1 MAKAKAKR
9 KGKKKGR
16 QAKLSKRKKG
26 RKAARPKARKGATK
40 KKAAA
45 RKKSSAPKR
54 VSYSEPAPVMAQD
67 TTPEV
72 TTFATDMTTQGEP
85 SSYGTS
91 TDEPTY
97 SEYTGS
103 DDRSSSSSN

>member
-9 KGKKKGR
+9 KGKKKGK
-16 QAKLSKRKKG
+16 QAKLSKKKKG
-26 RKAARPKARKGATK
+26 RKASRLKARKGAAK

-45 RKKSSAPKR
+45 RRKSSSPKR
-54 VSYSEPAPVMAQD
+54 ASYSEPAPVMAQD

-72 TTFATDMTTQGEP
+72 TTFATDMTSQAEP
-85 SSYGTS
+85 SYGTS

-103 DDRSSSSSN
+103 DYNPSSSSS